1 MSFMSDCVF
10 VTIFASVMEELVD
23 MRQISVV
30 LVHFGCETYCYAKL
44 KVGKENSELDL
55 WKRDLSIENLS

>member
-1 MSFMSDCVF
+1 M
-10 VTIFASVMEELVD
+10 TIFASVMEELVD

-44 KVGKENSELDL
+44 KVGKKNSVLDFF
-55 WKRDLSIENLS
+55 